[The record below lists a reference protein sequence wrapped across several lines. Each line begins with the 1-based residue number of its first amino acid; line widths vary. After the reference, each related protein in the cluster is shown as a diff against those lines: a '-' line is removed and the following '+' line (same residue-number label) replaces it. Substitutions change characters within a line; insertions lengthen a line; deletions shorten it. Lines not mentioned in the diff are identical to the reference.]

1 MEEDQLKLLARGV
14 QPVEGVVAGAGG
26 TGLRVFVEAPE
37 AVETTATVLRGAA
50 DTKGGRGPIRLCL
63 MASGLPGEVEIE
75 LGDNF
80 PVSPQIRG
88 ALRSLPGVAMV
99 EEF

>member
-14 QPVEGVVAGAGG
+14 QPADEVVAGAGG

-37 AVETTATVLRGAA
+37 AVDTAATVLRDAA
-50 DTKGGRGPIRLCL
+50 DTRGGRGPIRFCL
-63 MASGLPGEVEIE
+63 IGPGLPGEVEIE
-75 LGDNF
+75 LGDDF

-88 ALRSLPGVAMV
+88 ALRSLPGVATV
-99 EEF
+99 EEI